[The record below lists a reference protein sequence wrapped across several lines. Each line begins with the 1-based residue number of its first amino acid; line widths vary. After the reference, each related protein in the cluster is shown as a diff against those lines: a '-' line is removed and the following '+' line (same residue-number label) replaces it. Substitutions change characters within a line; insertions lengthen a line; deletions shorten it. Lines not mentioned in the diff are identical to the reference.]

1 MEEGRAGVEPG
12 LGDAAGAEEVGGRQ
26 TRSGGRQAKAG
37 KALED
42 DTGEIVP
49 VADEISED
57 ADKQRFLHQSRD
69 DVVITAPRP
78 EQRCQRDVDRD
89 QRGGDEGHLG
99 LKQLESAV
107 DILGKDC
114 EKSIYDAGAAHGSL
128 AFRRRDRRPS
138 LRQATFVFSRPGRG
152 ETNVR
157 GAVVR
162 ACRWS
167 WRLALSEE
175 LPALLRPDTP
185 ARLKRVRLLW
195 RQPPAS
201 CELGGQRICLLRPRR

>member
-12 LGDAAGAEEVGGRQ
+12 LGDGAGGQEVGGRQ
-26 TRSGGRQAKAG
+26 TRSGGLQAKAG

-42 DTGEIVP
+42 DTSEIVP

-69 DVVITAPRP
+69 DVVIAAPRP
-78 EQRCQRDVDRD
+78 EQRCQRDIDRD

-99 LKQLESAV
+99 LKQPESAV
-107 DILGKDC
+107 DILGENPKETID
-114 EKSIYDAGAAHGSL
+114 DAGATHGSL
-128 AFRRRDRRPS
+128 AFQRWNGRPA
-138 LRQATFVFSRPGRG
+138 LWQPTIVFSRPERR
-152 ETNVR
+152 ETDVR

-175 LPALLRPDTP
+175 LPALLRPDAPT
-185 ARLKRVRLLW
+185 RLKSVRLLW
-195 RQPPAS
+195 RHPPAS
-201 CELGGQRICLLRPRR
+201 RQFVRQRICICRH